1 MVIHLNDLLTRYE
14 YFGVFAIKNSKLKM
28 KKNRFFI
35 CLFFSF
41 WGIYGIGQKD
51 DHVVSLLTYNSTPI
65 SGLEYIV
72 KNVNGHLIKGHGVKS
87 DPEGK
92 IYIPKNCNGY
102 VEFKWPE
109 SENMIAIKECSD
121 LLGAPQK
128 IIPEITEGDISKR
141 KSEGSREPY
150 PELNSR
156 LASAKN
162 EIINLK
168 KELKNALNKLHENE
182 HNYEKKIEDLTKEYN
197 KRIDIQRSVLEELEK
212 NNKKL
217 FEENLDLNKKKE
229 QLKADLDDVKQL
241 LGKEREEHFRHL
253 KMDLLSID
261 EGLNKNGYVNGV
273 KLRFFESK
281 SGSNH
286 SKNVKDITKVNM
298 IKIFIEYKGG
308 NATNSS
314 FKIVGKIEMIGGKRN
329 IELNETKYYTSS
341 ACIQH
346 DFCFVENNT
355 ITWLNENKKSAKKL
369 SLRVVQKISSGT
381 NAIAKPLFE
390 IKLDI
395 INNMILYD
403 SIEITKI
410 N

>member
-1 MVIHLNDLLTRYE
+1 M
-14 YFGVFAIKNSKLKM
+14 
-28 KKNRFFI
+28 
-35 CLFFSF
+35 
-41 WGIYGIGQKD
+41 
-51 DHVVSLLTYNSTPI
+51 
-65 SGLEYIV
+65 
-72 KNVNGHLIKGHGVKS
+72 
-87 DPEGK
+87 
-92 IYIPKNCNGY
+92 
-102 VEFKWPE
+102 
-109 SENMIAIKECSD
+109 
-121 LLGAPQK
+121 
-128 IIPEITEGDISKR
+128 
-141 KSEGSREPY
+141 
-150 PELNSR
+150 
-156 LASAKN
+156 
-162 EIINLK
+162 
-168 KELKNALNKLHENE
+168 
-182 HNYEKKIEDLTKEYN
+182 
-197 KRIDIQRSVLEELEK
+197 
-212 NNKKL
+212 
-217 FEENLDLNKKKE
+217 NKKKE